1 MQTKQSFSTELDGQ
15 LSMIRKAPPGQIAP
29 REIAPGQIAG
39 GQILDGS
46 AVARDVSMRVQGEVE
61 RLIEHRQITPG
72 LATILVGD
80 DSASAVYV
88 ATKQRA
94 CQRAGIAT
102 HVHHLPA
109 DLVEDEL
116 VHLIYRL
123 NRDPKIHG
131 ILVQL
136 PLPERALERAALAEI
151 APEKDVDGLSP
162 ISQARLL
169 AGEPGLRPCTP
180 LGVMELID
188 RAGIDLTGK
197 RAVVV
202 GLSMLVGKPMAHL
215 LLERNATVV
224 MCHEFTREL
233 ASEVAGADVLVSA
246 VGKPGLIRGH
256 WIRPGA
262 IVIDVGITRTA
273 DGIRGDVEFE
283 AARQRAGF
291 ITPVPGGVG
300 PMTVAMLLRN
310 TLLAARRS
318 HTQTD

>member
-1 MQTKQSFSTELDGQ
+1 MQTKQSSSTEFDGQ
-15 LSMIRKAPPGQIAP
+15 LSTVRKAPPGQIA
-29 REIAPGQIAG
+29 AG
-39 GQILDGS
+39 EILDGS
-46 AVARDVSMRVQGEVE
+46 AVARDVSMQVRSEIE
-61 RLIEHRQITPG
+61 RLIEDRQIIPG

-80 DSASAVYV
+80 DPASAVYV
-88 ATKQRA
+88 ATKERA
-94 CQRAGIAT
+94 CQRAGINAYI
-102 HVHHLPA
+102 HHLPA
-109 DLVEDEL
+109 NLVEDEL

-131 ILVQL
+131 IMVQL

-151 APEKDVDGLSP
+151 DPEKDVDGLSP

-180 LGVMELID
+180 SGVMELID
-188 RAGIDLTGK
+188 RTGIDLSGK

-224 MCHEFTREL
+224 MCHEFTRDL
-233 ASEVAGADVLVSA
+233 SSEVAGADVLVSA

-283 AARQRAGF
+283 AARQHASF

>member
-1 MQTKQSFSTELDGQ
+1 MLDGY
-15 LSMIRKAPPGQIAP
+15 AAA
-29 REIAPGQIAG
+29 RE
-39 GQILDGS
+39 
-46 AVARDVSMRVQGEVE
+46 VSMQVRREVE
-61 RLIEHRQITPG
+61 RLVRDHQIRPG
-72 LATILVGD
+72 LATIFVGD
-80 DSASAVYV
+80 DPASGLYV
-88 ATKQRA
+88 ETKQRA
-94 CQRAGIAT
+94 CQRAGIASYL
-102 HVHHLPA
+102 HHLPA
-109 DLVEDEL
+109 NLVEDEL

-131 ILVQL
+131 IMVQL
-136 PLPERALERAALAEI
+136 PLPERALERAALTEI
-151 APEKDVDGLSP
+151 APDKDVDGLSP

-169 AGEPGLRPCTP
+169 AGESGLRPCTP

-202 GLSMLVGKPMAHL
+202 GLSMLVGKPMVHL

-224 MCHEFTREL
+224 MCNEFTRDL
-233 ASEVAGADVLVSA
+233 SSEIGGADVLVSA

-262 IVIDVGITRTA
+262 VVIDVGITRTA

-283 AARQRAGF
+283 AARQRASF

-310 TLLAARRS
+310 TLLAARRIRS
-318 HTQTD
+318 QGY

>member
-1 MQTKQSFSTELDGQ
+1 MPTKRSSSTELDG
-15 LSMIRKAPPGQIAP
+15 PPTFV
-29 REIAPGQIAG
+29 RERPP
-39 GQILDGS
+39 GQILDGY
-46 AVARDVSMRVQGEVE
+46 AAAREVSMQVRREVE
-61 RLIEHRQITPG
+61 RLVRDHQIQPG
-72 LATILVGD
+72 LATIFVGD
-80 DSASAVYV
+80 DPASGLYV
-88 ATKQRA
+88 ETKQRA
-94 CQRAGIAT
+94 CQRAGIASYL
-102 HVHHLPA
+102 HHLPA
-109 DLVEDEL
+109 NLVEDEL

-131 ILVQL
+131 IMVQL
-136 PLPERALERAALAEI
+136 PLPERALERAALTEI
-151 APEKDVDGLSP
+151 APDKDVDGLSP

-169 AGEPGLRPCTP
+169 AGESGLRPCTP

-202 GLSMLVGKPMAHL
+202 GLSMLVGKPMVHL

-224 MCHEFTREL
+224 MCNEFTRDL
-233 ASEVAGADVLVSA
+233 SSEIGGADVLVSA

-262 IVIDVGITRTA
+262 VVIDVGITRTA

-283 AARQRAGF
+283 AARQRASF

-310 TLLAARRS
+310 TLLAARRIRS
-318 HTQTD
+318 QGY